1 MGSRSLQKRRA
12 PEPNGDFAA
21 VDRRGRP
28 HPLATLHPPRQW
40 LPISSVS
47 ATRDLLLRW
56 HAGDQQ
62 AMADLVQQEAAFVER
77 QVHERLGPLLR
88 RQHDTQ
94 DIVQATLLQALRT
107 APKFLVSDRDQLR
120 GLLARMVE
128 NALRV
133 QANHQQRQKRDI
145 RREQPLQQAAG
156 DTVLDLDPA
165 ATVTSPGAAAERTE
179 TREWVRLALELLDPG
194 DREVIVLRDYDE
206 LSFVAIAERLGEA
219 EDTVRM
225 RHRRAM
231 PKLART
237 LAQLREGKL
246 RDLL

>member
-1 MGSRSLQKRRA
+1 
-12 PEPNGDFAA
+12 
-21 VDRRGRP
+21 
-28 HPLATLHPPRQW
+28 
-40 LPISSVS
+40 
-47 ATRDLLLRW
+47 
-56 HAGDQQ
+56 
-62 AMADLVQQEAAFVER
+62 MADLVQQEAAFVAQ
-77 QVHERLGPLLR
+77 QVHNRLGPLLR
-88 RQHDTQ
+88 RHHDTQ

-145 RREQPLQQAAG
+145 RREQPLQQGAS

-165 ATVTSPGAAAERTE
+165 ATVTNPGAAAERTE

-194 DREVIVLRDYDE
+194 DREVIVLRDYEE

-237 LAQLREGKL
+237 LTRLREGKL
-246 RDLL
+246 GDLL